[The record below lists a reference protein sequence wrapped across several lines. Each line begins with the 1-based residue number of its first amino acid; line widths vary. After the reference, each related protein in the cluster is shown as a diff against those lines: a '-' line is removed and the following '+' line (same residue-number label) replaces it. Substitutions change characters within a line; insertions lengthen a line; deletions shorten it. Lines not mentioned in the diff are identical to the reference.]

1 MMVSARIVAECHG
14 PKQIER
20 VVVQVAI
27 APRHYRVQWNE
38 DEGPVAVGR
47 LQSIQV
53 VSLQALHAL
62 AERQVFQCG
71 QSEENDADAEGHQ
84 SEQVHTETQVK
95 SGVAPQGVLWDGRT
109 AELQV
114 RHYLR

>member
-1 MMVSARIVAECHG
+1 MMVSARIVAEGHG
-14 PKQIER
+14 PEQIER

-53 VSLQALHAL
+53 VGLQALHAL
-62 AERQVFQCG
+62 AEGQVFQCG
-71 QSEENDADAEGHQ
+71 QSEENDADAERHQ
-84 SEQVHTETQVK
+84 TE
-95 SGVAPQGVLWDGRT
+95 
-109 AELQV
+109 
-114 RHYLR
+114 